1 MPRPRNTLKR
11 AASRA
16 HVGQLL
22 VRPRDFAAEVGD
34 LLAAAGLLMIAVLV
48 TMAPFFLL

>member
-1 MPRPRNTLKR
+1 MPRPRYTLN
-11 AASRA
+11 AASR
-16 HVGQLL
+16 VRVNQLL
-22 VRPRDFAAEVGD
+22 VRPRNFAAEVGD